1 MNEQEFLNLEQ
12 QLNEYEYAYRVLDE
26 PIVSDQ
32 EFDNLFSSYKQEA
45 KLHPDWVS
53 QNSLINKVGSV
64 LTDGFKKVE
73 HSFLMGSLENTYS
86 HEELEKWMLSISN
99 ELNILPSTLK
109 FDVEDKYDGISGSL
123 KYENGLLVSSAS
135 RGDGKI
141 GDDLTN
147 NSKMVWNIP
156 LKLSSDFTGE
166 IRGEFIILK
175 KDLDRINKLENSE
188 FKNCRNLVSGTMKSL
203 DSSIVRKRFVHFI
216 PYYFYNENNEE
227 IDGSNLRQEFLLKNV
242 TKNNNFYYHDKHNIS
257 IEEVLKTI
265 KYNETP
271 SNEKLYNL
279 SYYKNRPYPTDGLV
293 IKVSD
298 FALRKRLGI
307 GTTCPKWAKAYK
319 FEQEKAITT
328 VKSIIWQ
335 VGRDRITPV
344 AELESVDLEGT
355 TVSRATVHNV
365 SQIKKLGIGI
375 GSKVEI
381 EKAGFIIPYINKV
394 VENKQEAVIPDKCP
408 VCGSETKIVKDNAE
422 FLICVNENC
431 SAKLK
436 ANIEY
441 SLKAIEVDN
450 IGESLISQLVDNGFV
465 KTPLDVLKL
474 KEEQLLSIDR
484 MGKTIV
490 NKIIRNLKK
499 AIVQPLSKVIE
510 FLGIPNVGKNTS
522 EKLSNKFNSLSE
534 LSNADLISLTQIN
547 DIGEQTADNIITYLT
562 KNKEYVQQVNEFFIL
577 QQKKQTNSSLLE
589 GLKFVVTGTATKPR
603 GELEKLIKD
612 NGGEFSGSVS
622 KKTNYLIMGSLEK
635 EGFTSTKAKKANEL
649 NVPIVDEFWL
659 FDKLGMNEE
668 KENNIEVEES
678 LNDLF

>member
-1 MNEQEFLNLEQ
+1 MNEQEFLDLENK
-12 QLNEYEYAYRVLDE
+12 LNRWEYSYRVLDNPE
-26 PIVSDQ
+26 ISDQ
-32 EFDNLFSSYKQEA
+32 EYDKHFSLYKQEVE
-45 KLHPDWVS
+45 LHPDWVS
-53 QNSLINKVGSV
+53 QNSPLNKIGTV
-64 LTDGFKKVE
+64 LTNGFEKAK

-86 HEELEKWMLSISN
+86 LDELNGWLKSVSE
-99 ELNILPSTLK
+99 ELNIPLTELR
-109 FDVEDKYDGISGSL
+109 FDIEDKYDGISGSL
-123 KYENGLLVSSAS
+123 KYENGILVQALT
-135 RGDGKI
+135 RGDGTI
-141 GDDLTN
+141 GDSILEN
-147 NSKMVWNIP
+147 AKMVWNIP
-156 LKLSSDFTGE
+156 TKMIHTPNFTGE

-175 KDLDRINKLENSE
+175 KDLERINKQEKAE

-203 DSSIVRKRFVHFI
+203 DSKIVRNRYVMFV
-216 PYYFYNENNEE
+216 PYYFYNQDNEE
-227 IDGSNLRQEFLLKNV
+227 IPRKGIVLNFIVNSSDLF
-242 TKNNNFYYHDKHNIS
+242 FYYNQYNKTV
-257 IEEVLKTI
+257 EEINDIVK
-265 KYNETP
+265 KNEN
-271 SNEKLYNL
+271 SEDYFYFKKRN
-279 SYYKNRPYPTDGLV
+279 YPTDGLV
-293 IKVSD
+293 IKISD
-298 FALRKRLGI
+298 FNLRKRLGT

-328 VKSIIWQ
+328 VKSITWQ

-394 VENKQEAVIPDKCP
+394 VENQQEAVIPDKCP

-465 KTPLDVLKL
+465 KTPLDVLEL

-534 LSNADLISLTQIN
+534 LSNTDLISLTQIN
-547 DIGEQTADNIITYLT
+547 DIGEQTANNIITYLS
-562 KNKEYVQQVNEFFIL
+562 KNKDYVQQVNEFFIL

-622 KKTNYLIMGSLEK
+622 KKTNFLIMGSLEK
-635 EGFTSTKAKKANEL
+635 EGFTSTKAKKANEF